1 MRTVLTY
8 VPSWSWPLNEEER
21 TTGFKS
27 LEIMLCIQINYIRFL
42 VALLCLVMSS
52 EVQVSRILNN
62 WTRMKRVI
70 ITFYTRH
77 LYDFLIASLLRFT
90 WW

>member
-8 VPSWSWPLNEEER
+8 VPSWSWPLNEGER
-21 TTGFKS
+21 TGFKS

-90 WW
+90 CW